1 MPQRPPGNRR
11 ARAMPLPTTPQGLP
25 QRPGE
30 VGAKCGT
37 CRQAGVSARTVQQEH
52 GTHQIKI
59 AANITRSGSDKERG
73 VNPNLPLHYRMPHH
87 HAGTQRISVTSKLVR
102 PLRTR
107 QQLPDSPLAAIHQLT
122 AHKNNTQQ
130 WCRPVMIRF
139 RGQIRGPQL
148 RNTIKVYAASK
159 ALHNYSANSPSTSA
173 PMSQVIGNRSSGS
186 TCYAG
191 TTGSCL
197 YRRKNGEWP
206 SDRLTHMRNPVK
218 TSRSQ
223 SHQKLPGYIPVYF
236 RIAVFILWLKRST

>member
-1 MPQRPPGNRR
+1 MP
-11 ARAMPLPTTPQGLP
+11 ATPQGLP

-37 CRQAGVSARTVQQEH
+37 CRQAGGRARTVQQEH

-148 RNTIKVYAASK
+148 RNTIKARRLK
-159 ALHNYSANSPSTSA
+159 STTQLLRQFA
-173 PMSQVIGNRSSGS
+173 FHVCTNV
-186 TCYAG
+186 
-191 TTGSCL
+191 
-197 YRRKNGEWP
+197 P
-206 SDRLTHMRNPVK
+206 SDWEPLIRLDLQCWHHWVLFMQEEEQRV
-218 TSRSQ
+218 
-223 SHQKLPGYIPVYF
+223 
-236 RIAVFILWLKRST
+236 AM